1 MRSSRAST
9 RSNRFPTWS
18 NRWPISVSNE
28 RNMFSKNFRS
38 SWSIS
43 CFSPFFAL
51 FKTPSTGRQISR
63 DVVIDDEQHQ
73 HHDADESD
81 LEHGFLDGDAEVA
94 AHGHFDEEHEDAA
107 AVENRDGKE
116 VKDGHLEAD
125 HGHKVEESGRAF
137 TGGIAGKLDHADGA
151 GEVLGG
157 HAALQHALE
166 DLAHEE
172 SAVQILFE
180 GFVERGGQRKL
191 RGDERDFLLGRDAD
205 HVTRLAVEFGENRR
219 NADGVVFA
227 LAAVFDLDGIATGFF
242 GDLVELHRGV
252 DRLAIDGDQQ
262 VAFLEAGLFGG
273 VSGLD
278 ALELNFGA
286 LVPAGITNAQ
296 AFAQNRGDGG
306 VE

>member
-51 FKTPSTGRQISR
+51 FETPSTGRQISR

-107 AVENRDGKE
+107 AVENRDGKK
-116 VKDGHLEAD
+116 VKDGQLEAD
-125 HGHKVEESGRAF
+125 HGHEGEENGRAF
-137 TGGIAGKLDHADGA
+137 AGGIAGELDHADGA
-151 GEVLGG
+151 GEVFGG

-172 SAVQILFE
+172 GAVEVLFE
-180 GFVERGGQRKL
+180 GFAERGGQREL
-191 RGDERDFLLGRDAD
+191 RGDVGDLLFRGDAD
-205 HVTRLAVEFGENRR
+205 HVTRLAVELGEDGLD
-219 NADGVVFA
+219 ADGVVFTVA
-227 LAAVFDLDGIATGFF
+227 LVFDLDGFAAGVF
-242 GDLVELHRGV
+242 GDVMEPDAGV
-252 DRLAIDGDQQ
+252 NRLAVDGHQ
-262 VAFLEAGLFGG
+262 E
-273 VSGLD
+273 
-278 ALELNFGA
+278 
-286 LVPAGITNAQ
+286 
-296 AFAQNRGDGG
+296 
-306 VE
+306 